1 MTQNSH
7 CTTFLRSYAK
17 AVSQNG
23 RNVTKR
29 SKCPEC
35 SILMC

>member
-7 CTTFLRSYAK
+7 CAASLRSYAK

-35 SILMC
+35 PILMC